1 MSNFAI
7 IENGIVVN
15 VAVADLPQS
24 DSWIQSDTASI
35 GDSYVN
41 SEFIR
46 PGPTP
51 ETDRRIVYT
60 ISNEHVSINS
70 NSATQYAGNYYCE
83 PGDSIQLTGS
93 ITDSNG
99 DVVTSITVP
108 ITLKMPLVRHANAQP
123 TTDEIYLNVTLQSGI
138 MIATGSIPNS
148 GDWKILTERTNQALQ
163 RIGAE
168 WALSH
173 PDVTFLV

>member
-1 MSNFAI
+1 MQTI
-7 IENGIVVN
+7 TIDQTHTIMVP
-15 VAVADLPQS
+15 ADAQINAQMA
-24 DSWIQSDTASI
+24 DSRS
-35 GDSYVN
+35 
-41 SEFIR
+41 F
-46 PGPTP
+46 
-51 ETDRRIVYT
+51 YT
-60 ISNEHVSINS
+60 VSNEHVSING

-138 MIATGSIPNS
+138 MTATGNIPNS

>member
-1 MSNFAI
+1 MRYETFIDGDWLEQIPAETGQRYRLYDDSGGV
-7 IENGIVVN
+7 IESYWAEPVI
-15 VAVADLPQS
+15 
-24 DSWIQSDTASI
+24 DT
-35 GDSYVN
+35 
-41 SEFIR
+41 R
-46 PGPTP
+46 T
-51 ETDRRIVYT
+51 VYT
-60 ISNEHVSINS
+60 ISSESVQINS
-70 NSATQYAGNYYCE
+70 ESASQFTGNYYAE
-83 PGDSIQLTGS
+83 PNDTITLIGS
-93 ITDSNG
+93 ITDDNG

-138 MIATGSIPNS
+138 MTATGTIPHS